1 MKFTKINIDTYEGW
15 IPNKADLVI
24 AEKDNIEEV
33 LEKNEKSTLTEFFKL
48 CAKDEFAATLLY
60 Y

>member
-24 AEKDNIEEV
+24 AEKDNIEETA
-33 LEKNEKSTLTEFFKL
+33 L
-48 CAKDEFAATLLY
+48 TLLGFDEIGEFDEDFNNPIY
-60 Y
+60 GFLYW